1 VGSGGDRGRR
11 RKRAGRLPYA
21 TARQPLARYL
31 AAFEAAHPRLRQLV
45 GEIDR
50 VLAGGPTA
58 TQLLRELWGSD
69 AGRTA
74 FRYLG
79 APPISEDDLETLA
92 EARLSPLSSDEASDK
107 LLAIMRVIVD
117 PRRFPWLLEER
128 PPSAAEVHAAAVASA
143 SLIASQ
149 RVQTLRRGDEKSAVE
164 GAVKGLLVGMGWRLA
179 PIRPA
184 RGIQK
189 LLSDSP
195 EARTFATQTNL
206 GSDNADVIVR
216 LDDGRLLAIECK
228 GSNSEINSRKRLNK
242 EAAQNARAWIARFG
256 SDQIVLAAA
265 LQGVFKARYVAEA
278 QDTPMAIFWSHRLDD
293 LREFVAG
300 AI

>member
-1 VGSGGDRGRR
+1 
-11 RKRAGRLPYA
+11 
-21 TARQPLARYL
+21 
-31 AAFEAAHPRLRQLV
+31 
-45 GEIDR
+45 
-50 VLAGGPTA
+50 
-58 TQLLRELWGSD
+58 
-69 AGRTA
+69 
-74 FRYLG
+74 
-79 APPISEDDLETLA
+79 
-92 EARLSPLSSDEASDK
+92 
-107 LLAIMRVIVD
+107 
-117 PRRFPWLLEER
+117 
-128 PPSAAEVHAAAVASA
+128 
-143 SLIASQ
+143 
-149 RVQTLRRGDEKSAVE
+149 LRRGDEKSAVE

-265 LQGVFKARYVAEA
+265 LQGVFKARSVAEA